1 MQQFIEKYRAQIMG
15 VLSGFDRLVLRGS
28 LRRLNIGKFDPSL
41 RAFVAKGMEEYC
53 WQNKLLF
60 KDYAQHVK
68 TVSERL
74 KKASLQPFRQQ
85 DLPVMFVQSPS
96 VDKDAL
102 ARKVAEERKISS
114 GLVCAISALE
124 PSPTFEHKG
133 THMIRRV
140 RPSHVLYHYQVHP
153 EVGWMYARIQTWFPF
168 NIQIGLNGHEW
179 LARQMDKAG
188 LKYVQQGNCFPWIED
203 VERAQQLMNRQLET
217 HWAELLGGLGQQ
229 LNPIQ
234 ENIFAQYPTG
244 YYWTCHQS
252 EWATDIIFRDADFL
266 KRLMPRL
273 VQHAI
278 LDCSSSDVLRYYG
291 RRVNKSGAI
300 PANFNGVVQID
311 LKKYRE
317 GQRVKYSLDGN
328 TAKFYDKAY
337 SVMGS
342 VLRGAETTI
351 NNVEGLKV
359 YRPKEGGSEEDLQWR
374 DMRKGIADMHRRAQ
388 VSQNANN
395 RLLDALASVDDSRT
409 VEELTAAIQQPARL
423 GNRRVRA
430 LRPWADDKDLLTA
443 VNHGGF
449 LTNGF
454 RNRDLQALLYAEAAE
469 SDVEKR
475 RRSAAVSRKLRML
488 RAHGVIEKVS
498 CTHRY
503 HVKPAARTMLVA
515 IFAAARTSL
524 NQLDQLKEKAA

>member
-1 MQQFIEKYRAQIMG
+1 MQQFIEKYRDQITG
-15 VLSGFDRLVLRGS
+15 LLSGFDRLVLRGS
-28 LRRLNIGKFDPSL
+28 LRRLNFGKFDSNL
-41 RAFVAKGMEEYC
+41 KTFVAKGMEEYC

-60 KDYAQHVK
+60 KNYSQHVK
-68 TVSERL
+68 AVSERL
-74 KKASLQPFRQQ
+74 KKASLQPFQQ
-85 DLPVMFVQSPS
+85 QGLPVLFVQSPL
-96 VDKDAL
+96 VNKDQL
-102 ARKVAEERKISS
+102 ARGVAESRKITS

-133 THMIRRV
+133 IHIIRRV
-140 RPSHVLYHYQVHP
+140 RPSHVLYHYQLHP

-179 LARQMDKAG
+179 LARQMDNEG

-203 VERAQQLMNRQLET
+203 LERAQQLMNRQLET
-217 HWAELLGGLGQQ
+217 HWAKLLGDLSEQ
-229 LNPIQ
+229 LNPIEDQ
-234 ENIFAQYPTG
+234 IFAKYPTS

-266 KRLMPRL
+266 KRLMPRWM
-273 VQHAI
+273 QHAI
-278 LDCSSSDVLRYYG
+278 LDFSSTDVLRYYG
-291 RRVNKSGAI
+291 RRVNRSGQI

-317 GQRVKYSLDGN
+317 GQRVKYALDGN

-337 SVMGS
+337 STIGS

-351 NNVEGLKV
+351 NNVKGFKV
-359 YRPKEGGSEEDLQWR
+359 YRPKEGGSAEDLQWL
-374 DMRKGIADMHRRAQ
+374 DLRKGMADVHRRVQ

-395 RLLDALASVDDSRT
+395 RLLNALASVDDSRT
-409 VEELTAAIQQPARL
+409 VEELTTAIQQPAKL
-423 GNRRVRA
+423 GDRRVRA
-430 LRPWADDKDLLTA
+430 LRPWADDKQLLTA
-443 VNHGGF
+443 VNHGDF
-449 LTNGF
+449 LPNGF
-454 RNRDLQALLYAEAAE
+454 RNRDLQALLYAKPAE
-469 SDVEKR
+469 SDIEKR

-503 HVKPAARTMLVA
+503 HVKSAARTMLIA
-515 IFAAARTSL
+515 IFTAARTSL
-524 NQLDQLKEKAA
+524 NQLDQLQGKAA